1 MIDVEFALQEQFFD
15 VTVARR
21 IPKIPSYPT
30 HDDLR
35 STMAPLEGEGFAHR
49 RSPGV

>member
-1 MIDVEFALQEQFFD
+1 MIDVEFALQEKFFD
-15 VTVARR
+15 VTIAQS

-30 HDDLR
+30 HDALR
-35 STMAPLEGEGFAHR
+35 STMAPLAGEGFVHR